1 MAYQSKNYLIYLLAL
16 LRLNEKSPPKSEMP
30 SLIRYGYWGETTS
43 VAEENSSI
51 ERIHFLCYIPLIK
64 KEQIVSFITNMKD
77 FLGSRSGL
85 VRSPSL
91 AEDAEQTLRE
101 MIVLE
106 TLLPG
111 TALTERDLSQALGI
125 SRTPLRET
133 IRLLASEGLVQYTP
147 ARLPFVADPPLDE
160 INNCLR
166 IQGALEALAGQLACA
181 EASAQEIAKIAK
193 INEGIVDTRNDDTRL
208 SAFQA
213 DTQFHES
220 IVKSRKIHQVQ
231 KHMPSIMPAYGACV
245 FYPRS
250 ASPVAKAHS
259 KNIMQ
264 SLRRWWHEKPTKPHL
279 PYRHIWKL
287 QKKNSVGDKRPRCNN
302 GCNN

>member
-1 MAYQSKNYLIYLLAL
+1 MAYQSKNYLIPLLHL
-16 LRLNEKSPPKSEMP
+16 LKLNEKSPLKLEML
-30 SLIRYGYWGETTS
+30 SLICYGYWGGTTT

-51 ERIHFLCYIPLIK
+51 ERIYFLCYIPLIK

-181 EASAQEIAKIAK
+181 EASTQEIAQIAK

-213 DTQFHES
+213 DTQFHKS
-220 IVKSRKIHQVQ
+220 IVKAAKIHRLQ
-231 KHMPSIMPAYGACV
+231 KHMPSIKPACGACV

-250 ASPVAKAHS
+250 ASPVVKARS

-264 SLRRWWHEKPTKPHL
+264 S
-279 PYRHIWKL
+279 
-287 QKKNSVGDKRPRCNN
+287 
-302 GCNN
+302 

>member
-111 TALTERDLSQALGI
+111 TALPERDLSQALGI

-133 IRLLASEGLVQYTP
+133 FRLLAGEGLVQYTP
-147 ARLPFVADPPLDE
+147 AHRPFVADPSLDE

-250 ASPVAKAHS
+250 ASPVAKARR

-264 SLRRWWHEKPTKPHL
+264 SLRRWWHETPIKPHL
-279 PYRHIWKL
+279 P
-287 QKKNSVGDKRPRCNN
+287 
-302 GCNN
+302 